1 MPYQGLK
8 RAIKF
13 RIGQEGNVA
22 YEALLNDP
30 LVNVIKEH
38 IYNSFEELFVTVW
51 FYDRNDPPFN
61 PYDHMPKSSGDAEEP
76 EDPDEVSD

>member
-13 RIGQEGNVA
+13 RLGQCSNPA
-22 YEALLNDP
+22 YEALINDP
-30 LVNVIKEH
+30 MICVIKEH
-38 IYNSFEELFVTVW
+38 VYNSFEELFVTVW

-61 PYDHMPKSSGDAEEP
+61 PYDHVPQDSGGDAEEA
-76 EDPDEVSD
+76 DSDGVPD